1 MKHGL
6 SLRMLRLYLRTYPRE
21 FRERFGADLES
32 DFLQLLTARGARA
45 AWKFALS
52 DLRRALPMTHSDD
65 QRTRQRRFAM
75 TLGSDGSEGTVGSLL
90 FDARHALRALIK
102 SPVFTAVTV
111 VTLALGIGA
120 NTAIFSLVN
129 AVLLRPLGYHEP
141 GRLMMVHEIIP
152 DSGVP
157 RFGVSPSDYLDLVQ
171 YQTAFT
177 AIGAYRT
184 RMMELSGT
192 GSPES
197 VTIAET
203 TAAVLPL
210 LGVSAVEGR
219 TFLAA
224 EDQSDPSVA
233 IISDALRRRRF
244 AASSPI
250 GERLLLDRR
259 PYTIVGVMPA
269 GFEFPKRGPQFNG
282 TPADI
287 YLPLVFNPFERRARA
302 MNYNHSV
309 IGRLRDGVTA
319 EQATRDT
326 AALAP
331 RIGENYPAQVRNVG
345 MALQIAVTHL
355 VDEIVGEVRRPLLI
369 LLGAVVLVL
378 LVACANVANLFLSR
392 AVARQRE
399 LGVRVALGASRYRL
413 FQMLLVESLLLA
425 LISGAAGLLIAN
437 WTLRAVPAVLTAS
450 LPGLSRVTL
459 DARVLA
465 FTLTLSFITALF
477 FGVVPFAAGMR
488 RDMTDALREGARASG
503 GKRQHRLQAG
513 LIVTSVAFAFVLLVA
528 SGLLIRSFSNLM
540 QADSGIN
547 TLNVLNL
554 EVSLP
559 HAGYNEAPRIRSFYQ
574 TLYDRLLTIPGVK
587 SAVVTTDLPLRADG
601 ERRAFAAEEGADQSA
616 GIRSSIALTWA
627 HGDYFST
634 FGVPLIRG
642 RNFTAEEQF
651 QDRQVVIVSKNVA
664 DRYWPGQ
671 DPIGKRLKWGLNAS
685 SPAPWLSVVGVAG
698 DVVDGPLG
706 SDPVIHAYTP
716 YSEMNDRGLASPTV
730 GLWRRLN
737 LAVNTDVEASSLT
750 PSVRAAIAALDPA
763 LAVAKVTTMREVVGE
778 LSAPQRFSAA
788 VLTAFAAGAL
798 LLASIGLY
806 GVLAFAVAQ
815 RRREIGV
822 RLALGAPRENVL
834 GLILKQ
840 GMMLVAAGLL
850 IGFAGSLAATRLL
863 RSLLYETDIYDP
875 ATFVVVPVLLAVV
888 SLAACYLPARRAAVL
903 DPLMTLRSE

>member
-1 MKHGL
+1 MARAI
-6 SLRMLRLYLRTYPRE
+6 SLNLLRLYLRTYPRE
-21 FRERFGADLES
+21 FRERFGDDLER
-32 DFLQLLTARGARA
+32 DFLQLLETRGRRA
-45 AWKFALS
+45 AWKYALS
-52 DLRRALPMTHSDD
+52 DLRHALPMTHSDD
-65 QRTRQRRFAM
+65 QRARQRRFAM
-75 TLGSDGSEGTVGSLL
+75 TLGSEGTIGSLA

-102 SPVFTAVTV
+102 SPGFTAVTIA
-111 VTLALGIGA
+111 TLALGIGA

-141 GRLMMVHEIIP
+141 ERLMMIHEIIP
-152 DSGVP
+152 NSGVP
-157 RFGVSPSDYLDLVQ
+157 RFGVSPPDYLDLEQ

-177 AIGAYRT
+177 DIGLYRT
-184 RMMELSGT
+184 RAMELSGT

-197 VTIAET
+197 VTIADT
-203 TAAVLPL
+203 TAAVFPL
-210 LGVSAVEGR
+210 LGVSAAEGR
-219 TFLAA
+219 TFLPD
-224 EDQSDPSVA
+224 EDQSNPSVA
-233 IISDALRRRRF
+233 VISDAVRRRRY

-250 GERLLLDRR
+250 GERIFLDRR

-287 YLPLVFNPFERRARA
+287 YLPRWFNPFERRARA
-302 MNYNHSV
+302 MSYNHSV
-309 IGRLRDGVTA
+309 IGRLRDGVTV

-326 AALAP
+326 AALAS
-331 RIGENYPAQVRNVG
+331 RIGGNYPGDLRNVG
-345 MALQIAVTHL
+345 IALQIAATPL

-369 LLGAVVLVL
+369 LLGAVTLVL

-450 LPGLSRVTL
+450 LPGLSAVTL

-465 FTLTLSFITALF
+465 FTLALSFITAVF
-477 FGVVPFAAGMR
+477 FGVVPLAAGMR
-488 RDMTDALREGARASG
+488 HEVTDALREGARTSG

-547 TLNVLNL
+547 TLNVLSL

-559 HAGYNEAPRIRSFYQ
+559 YAGYNEAPRIRSFYQ
-574 TLYDRLLTIPGVK
+574 TLQDRLLSIPGVK

-601 ERRAFAAEEGADQSA
+601 ERRAWVAEGGADQGA
-616 GIRSSIALTWA
+616 GLGSSIALTWA
-627 HGDYFST
+627 HGDFFTT

-642 RNFTAEEQF
+642 RNFTTEEQF
-651 QDRQVVIVSKNVA
+651 VNRQAIIVSKNLA
-664 DRYWPGQ
+664 DRYWPGE
-671 DPIGKRLKWGLNAS
+671 DPIGKRVKWGLNAS
-685 SPAPWLSVVGVAG
+685 SPAPWLTVVGVAG

-706 SDPVIHAYTP
+706 SDPVIHAYAP
-716 YSEMNDRGLASPTV
+716 YSEMNDQGLASPTG

-737 LAVNTDVEASSLT
+737 VAVNGDVDAASLT

-815 RRREIGV
+815 RTREIGV
-822 RLALGAPRENVL
+822 RLALGAPRTTVL

-840 GMMLVAAGLL
+840 GMALVGAGLL
-850 IGFAGSLAATRLL
+850 IGLAGSLGATRLL
-863 RSLLYETDIYDP
+863 RTLLYETDIYDP
-875 ATFVVVPVLLAVV
+875 ATFVVVPVLLAIV
-888 SLAACYLPARRAAVL
+888 SLVACYLPARRAAVL
-903 DPLMTLRSE
+903 DPVVTLRSE